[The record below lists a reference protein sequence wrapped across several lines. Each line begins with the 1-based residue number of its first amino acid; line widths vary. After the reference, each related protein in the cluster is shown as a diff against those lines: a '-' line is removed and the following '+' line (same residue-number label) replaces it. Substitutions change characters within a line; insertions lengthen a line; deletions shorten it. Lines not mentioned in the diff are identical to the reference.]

1 MGYFLAFVAVFFW
14 SWNIIVANRFA
25 YLLSPYEIAFG
36 RWLIASVILLVIYYR
51 PLRQS
56 WRELMEHKT
65 LVLFMALTGIVF
77 DNTLIYF
84 AGKSVS
90 AFNIGLLGIIGPIF
104 LVALSA
110 LFLKTRVTGQQL
122 LGMIVTIAGVLVIIS
137 RGKLANFAALKFGNG
152 DFIVIINTI
161 CFAIYSLLQSLR
173 PCQISQAAMLT
184 ASSVVGTVVL
194 FGMLLT
200 FEPLSELQNMTAV
213 DLGVIAYL
221 GVFNS
226 VIAYLAWNASLAKIG
241 NLKAGI
247 VYYFLPIFSGLEG
260 YLLLHQPIYGAEVWG
275 GIIVIAG
282 VLIVNFSRQSASS
295 YPPTKTNS

>member
-1 MGYFLAFVAVFFW
+1 MGYVWAFVAVFFW

-36 RWLIASVILLVIYYR
+36 RWLIASVILLVLYR
-51 PLRQS
+51 HQLRQS
-56 WRELMEHKT
+56 LKELTRHKI
-65 LVLFMALTGIVF
+65 LVLSMALTGIVF

-84 AGKSVS
+84 AGKTVS

-110 LFLKTRVTGQQL
+110 VFLKTRITKQQFA
-122 LGMIVTIAGVLVIIS
+122 GMAVTIVGVLVIIS
-137 RGKLANFAALKFGNG
+137 RGKLSDFATLQFGSG
-152 DFIVIINTI
+152 DFIVIVNTV
-161 CFAIYSLLQSLR
+161 CFAVYSLLQSLR
-173 PCQISQAAMLT
+173 PRQISQAAMLT
-184 ASSVVGTVVL
+184 ASSVAGTIVL
-194 FGMLLT
+194 FAMLLT
-200 FEPLSELQNMTAV
+200 FESLSELQNLTAI

-226 VIAYLAWNASLAKIG
+226 VIAYLAWNVSLAEIG

-247 VYYFLPIFSGLEG
+247 VYYFLPIFSGAEG
-260 YLLLHQPIYGAEVWG
+260 YLLLHQPIYAAEIWG
-275 GIIVIAG
+275 GIIVIVG
-282 VLIVNFSRQSASS
+282 VLIVNLSRQSANS